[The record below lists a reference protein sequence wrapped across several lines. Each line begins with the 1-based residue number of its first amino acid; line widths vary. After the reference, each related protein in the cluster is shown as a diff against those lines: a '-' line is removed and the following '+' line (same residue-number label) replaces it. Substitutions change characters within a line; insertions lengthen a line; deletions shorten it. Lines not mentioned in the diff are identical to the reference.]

1 MAIGRGG
8 SRRVTQAGAPGA
20 ACPPP
25 PPFPLPERAE
35 RTGLP
40 PVVPATPP
48 GRVRGSGRSLLS
60 ASLAGG
66 EACRGEPAGLGGR
79 SRAGGEVPPE
89 VLGQA
94 AGAAAPAVVSAG
106 LPAGTV
112 RSRGCG
118 VARSGGPCAPP
129 RAHTGSP
136 SQRALVLA
144 SPAGACGVCLPA
156 QPRPARLCPQRLR
169 DPDRAEP
176 PGHEGALSE
185 RVQLPRPLFQS
196 ECCPPR
202 GRGRA
207 RGRGPGRPA
216 VRRAGLV
223 AA

>member
-1 MAIGRGG
+1 MAVGCGG

-20 ACPPP
+20 AWPP
-25 PPFPLPERAE
+25 PPFPLPGKAE

-106 LPAGTV
+106 LPAGAV

-129 RAHTGSP
+129 RAHTGVP
-136 SQRALVLA
+136 SRRALVLA

-207 RGRGPGRPA
+207 RGHGPGRPA